1 MFTLI
6 FFIGLLIVLFLVGI
20 PVCASIGLTCL
31 AVLWLENDLMSIP
44 ITLLPLKMMHG
55 VNNFP
60 LLAVPFFILA
70 ANVMNKGSVTPRI
83 FGFANSLVGHL
94 RGGLGHVNVLAS
106 MIFAGMSGSGLA
118 DTSGLGKVEIKAM
131 KDDGYDS
138 AFSAA
143 VTASSAII
151 GPIIPPSICMVVGAV
166 VTNTSVGRMLV
177 GGVIPGFLMGTGLM
191 LVVSFLSLKRGYP
204 RMERESLKGIW
215 SKFIGTGPALFTPVI
230 LVGGIISGMFTPT
243 EAAAIACIY
252 AMILAL
258 AFYRAFG
265 FKRLFR
271 IFINVGTATGALLFV
286 MSAAAALGTLAARAQ
301 VPQNLMNLVTSIT
314 TNPTLTMFIIVGV
327 LILLGMIMEDLS
339 LLVIMGPL
347 LLPVVLKLG
356 IDPVHFG
363 VVMVLTLQLA
373 MITPPVG
380 MGFYI
385 TCHLA
390 EVDALTYSKEIIWF
404 VMILIGVVTLM
415 CLVPQVVT
423 VLPNLVFGK

>member
-1 MFTLI
+1 MIYIFIAMF
-6 FFIGLLIVLFLVGI
+6 FFFFFGMPIAFGILSSTIYYLLFSGQTRELLAFSSRVIS
-20 PVCASIGLTCL
+20 ASDSY
-31 AVLWLENDLMSIP
+31 V
-44 ITLLPLKMMHG
+44 
-55 VNNFP
+55 
-60 LLAVPFFILA
+60 LLAVPFFMLA
-70 ANVMNKGSVTPRI
+70 AELMNEAKITDRI
-83 FGFANSLVGHL
+83 FSFAKSLVGHIP
-94 RGGLGHVNVLAS
+94 GGLGHVNIVAS

-131 KDDGYDS
+131 KDEGYDP

-177 GGVIPGFLMGTGLM
+177 GGIIPGFMMGVGLM
-191 LVVSFLSLKRGYP
+191 LVVYFLSKKRGYP
-204 RMERESLKGIW
+204 KSPRATMKDIW
-215 SKFIGTGPALFTPVI
+215 KQLTGTGPALLTPLI
-230 LVGGIISGMFTPT
+230 LVGGILSGVFTPT
-243 EAAAIACIY
+243 EAAAVACIY

-258 AFYRAFG
+258 FFYRAFG
-265 FKRLFR
+265 LKRLFR

-301 VPQNLMNLVTSIT
+301 VPQNLMKLVMTITS
-314 TNPTLTMFIIVGV
+314 NPTATMFIIVGL

-356 IDPVHFG
+356 INPVHFG

-390 EVDALTYSKEIIWF
+390 DVDALTYSKEIIWF
-404 VMILIGVVTLM
+404 VMILVVVVTLM
-415 CLVPQVVT
+415 CLIPSLVT
-423 VLPNLVFGK
+423 FLPDLFFGK

>member
-1 MFTLI
+1 MIYIFIAMFI
-6 FFIGLLIVLFLVGI
+6 FFFFGMPIAFGILSSSIYYLLFSGQPRELLAFSTQVIS
-20 PVCASIGLTCL
+20 ASDSY
-31 AVLWLENDLMSIP
+31 V
-44 ITLLPLKMMHG
+44 
-55 VNNFP
+55 
-60 LLAVPFFILA
+60 LLAVPFFMLA
-70 ANVMNKGSVTPRI
+70 AELMNEAKITDRI
-83 FGFANSLVGHL
+83 FSFAKSLVGHIP
-94 RGGLGHVNVLAS
+94 GGLGHVNIMAS
-106 MIFAGMSGSGLA
+106 IIFAGMSGSGLA

-131 KDDGYDS
+131 KDDGYDP

-177 GGVIPGFLMGTGLM
+177 GGIIPGFMMGVGLM
-191 LVVSFLSLKRGYP
+191 LVVYFLSIKRGYP
-204 RMERESLKGIW
+204 KMQRATMKEIW
-215 SKFIGTGPALFTPVI
+215 EQLTGTGPALLTPLI
-230 LVGGIISGMFTPT
+230 LVGGILSGVFTPT
-243 EAAAIACIY
+243 EAAAVACIY
-252 AMILAL
+252 AMVLAMV
-258 AFYRAFG
+258 FYRAFG
-265 FKRLFR
+265 LKRLFR

-286 MSAAAALGTLAARAQ
+286 MSAASALGTLASRAQ
-301 VPQNLMNLVTSIT
+301 VPQNLMNLVISIT
-314 TNPTLTMFIIVGV
+314 SSPTVTMFIIVGV

-356 IDPVHFG
+356 INPVHFG

-390 EVDALTYSKEIIWF
+390 DVDALTYAKEIIWF
-404 VMILIGVVTLM
+404 VMILIIVVTLM
-415 CLVPQVVT
+415 CLIPSLVT
-423 VLPNLVFGK
+423 FLPDLFFGK

>member
-1 MFTLI
+1 MIYIFIAMFI
-6 FFIGLLIVLFLVGI
+6 FFFCGMPIAFGILSSTIYYLLISGQTRELLSFSARVI
-20 PVCASIGLTCL
+20 SASDSY
-31 AVLWLENDLMSIP
+31 V
-44 ITLLPLKMMHG
+44 
-55 VNNFP
+55 
-60 LLAVPFFILA
+60 LLAVPFFMLA
-70 ANVMNKGSVTPRI
+70 AELMNEAKITDRI
-83 FGFANSLVGHL
+83 FGFAKSLVGHIP
-94 RGGLGHVNVLAS
+94 GGLGHVNVVAS

-131 KDDGYDS
+131 KDDGYDP

-191 LVVSFLSLKRGYP
+191 LVVYFLSLKRGYP

-301 VPQNLMNLVTSIT
+301 VPQNLMVLVTSIT

-390 EVDALTYSKEIIWF
+390 EVGALTYSKEIIWF
-404 VMILIGVVTLM
+404 VMVLIGVVTLM

>member
-1 MFTLI
+1 MIYIFIAMFI
-6 FFIGLLIVLFLVGI
+6 FFFCGMPIAFGILSSTIYYLLISGQSRELLSFSATVI
-20 PVCASIGLTCL
+20 SASDSY
-31 AVLWLENDLMSIP
+31 V
-44 ITLLPLKMMHG
+44 
-55 VNNFP
+55 
-60 LLAVPFFILA
+60 LLAVPFFMLA
-70 ANVMNKGSVTPRI
+70 AELMNESKITDRI
-83 FGFANSLVGHL
+83 FSFAKALVGHIP
-94 RGGLGHVNVLAS
+94 GGLGHVNVVAS

-131 KDDGYDS
+131 KDDGYDP

-177 GGVIPGFLMGTGLM
+177 GGVIPGILMGSGLM
-191 LVVSFLSLKRGYP
+191 LVVYFLSLKRGYP

-215 SKFIGTGPALFTPVI
+215 NKFIGTGPALFTPVI
-230 LVGGIISGMFTPT
+230 LVGGIVSGMFTPT

-271 IFINVGTATGALLFV
+271 IFINVGTGTGALLFV

-301 VPQNLMNLVTSIT
+301 VPQNLMVLVTSIT

-390 EVDALTYSKEIIWF
+390 NVDALTYSREIIWF
-404 VMILIGVVTLM
+404 VMILIVVVTLM
-415 CLVPQVVT
+415 CLIPQLVT

>member
-1 MFTLI
+1 MIYIFIAMFI
-6 FFIGLLIVLFLVGI
+6 FFFCGMPIAFGILSSTIYYLLISGQTRELLSFSARVI
-20 PVCASIGLTCL
+20 SASDSY
-31 AVLWLENDLMSIP
+31 V
-44 ITLLPLKMMHG
+44 
-55 VNNFP
+55 
-60 LLAVPFFILA
+60 LLAVPFFMLA
-70 ANVMNKGSVTPRI
+70 AELMNEAKITDRI
-83 FGFANSLVGHL
+83 FSFAKSLVGHIP
-94 RGGLGHVNVLAS
+94 GGLGHVNVVAS

-131 KDDGYDS
+131 KDDGYDP

-191 LVVSFLSLKRGYP
+191 LVVYFLSLKRGYP

-301 VPQNLMNLVTSIT
+301 VPQNLMSLVTSIT

-404 VMILIGVVTLM
+404 VMVLIGVVTLM

>member
-1 MFTLI
+1 MIYIFAAMFI
-6 FFIGLLIVLFLVGI
+6 FFFFGMPIAFGILSSTIYYLLFSGESRELLAFSTRVIS
-20 PVCASIGLTCL
+20 ASDSY
-31 AVLWLENDLMSIP
+31 V
-44 ITLLPLKMMHG
+44 
-55 VNNFP
+55 
-60 LLAVPFFILA
+60 LLAVPFFMLA
-70 ANVMNKGSVTPRI
+70 AELMNEAKITDRI
-83 FGFANSLVGHL
+83 FSFAKSLVGHIP
-94 RGGLGHVNVLAS
+94 GGLGHVNIIAS

-118 DTSGLGKVEIKAM
+118 DTAGLGKVEIKAM
-131 KDDGYDS
+131 KDEGYDP

-177 GGVIPGFLMGTGLM
+177 GGIIPGIIMGLGLM
-191 LVVSFLSLKRGYP
+191 LVVYFLSKKRGYP
-204 RMERESLKGIW
+204 KAKRATMKDIW
-215 SKFIGTGPALFTPVI
+215 KQLTATGPALLTPVI
-230 LVGGIISGMFTPT
+230 LVGGILSGMFTPT
-243 EAAAIACIY
+243 EAAAVACIY
-252 AMILAL
+252 AMILAMV
-258 AFYRAFG
+258 FYKAFG
-265 FKRLFR
+265 VKRLFR

-286 MSAAAALGTLAARAQ
+286 MSAAAALGTLASRAQ
-301 VPQNLMNLVTSIT
+301 VPQNLMKAIMSIT
-314 TNPTLTMFIIVGV
+314 TNPTVTMFIIVGL

-356 IDPVHFG
+356 INPVHFG

-390 EVDALTYSKEIIWF
+390 DVDALTYSKEIIWF
-404 VMILIGVVTLM
+404 VMILVVVVVLM
-415 CLVPQVVT
+415 CLIPSLVT
-423 VLPNLVFGK
+423 FLPDLFFGK

>member
-1 MFTLI
+1 MIYIFIAMFI
-6 FFIGLLIVLFLVGI
+6 FFFCGMPIAFGILSSTIYYLLLSDQTRELLSFSARVIS
-20 PVCASIGLTCL
+20 ASDSY
-31 AVLWLENDLMSIP
+31 V
-44 ITLLPLKMMHG
+44 
-55 VNNFP
+55 
-60 LLAVPFFILA
+60 LLAVPFFMLA
-70 ANVMNKGSVTPRI
+70 AELMNESKITDRI
-83 FGFANSLVGHL
+83 FSFAKALVGHIP
-94 RGGLGHVNVLAS
+94 GGLGHVNVVAS

-131 KDDGYDS
+131 KDDGYDP

-191 LVVSFLSLKRGYP
+191 LVVYFLSKKRGYP

-301 VPQNLMNLVTSIT
+301 VPQNLMSLVTSIT

-390 EVDALTYSKEIIWF
+390 DVDALTYSKEIIWF
-404 VMILIGVVTLM
+404 VMILIAVVTLM

>member
-1 MFTLI
+1 MIYIFIAMFI
-6 FFIGLLIVLFLVGI
+6 FFFCGMPIAFGILSSTIYYLLISGQTRELLSFSARVI
-20 PVCASIGLTCL
+20 SASDSY
-31 AVLWLENDLMSIP
+31 V
-44 ITLLPLKMMHG
+44 
-55 VNNFP
+55 
-60 LLAVPFFILA
+60 LLAVPFFMLA
-70 ANVMNKGSVTPRI
+70 AELMNEAKITDRI
-83 FGFANSLVGHL
+83 FGFAKSLVGHIP
-94 RGGLGHVNVLAS
+94 GGLGHVNVVAS

-131 KDDGYDS
+131 KDDGYDP

-191 LVVSFLSLKRGYP
+191 LVVYFLSKKRGYP

-301 VPQNLMNLVTSIT
+301 VPQNLMSLVTSIT

-404 VMILIGVVTLM
+404 VMVLIGVVTLM

>member
-1 MFTLI
+1 MIYIFIAMFI
-6 FFIGLLIVLFLVGI
+6 FFFCGMPIAFGILSSTIYYLLISGQTRELLSFSARVI
-20 PVCASIGLTCL
+20 SASDSY
-31 AVLWLENDLMSIP
+31 V
-44 ITLLPLKMMHG
+44 
-55 VNNFP
+55 
-60 LLAVPFFILA
+60 LLAVPFFMLA
-70 ANVMNKGSVTPRI
+70 AELMNESKITDRI
-83 FGFANSLVGHL
+83 FSFAKSLVGHIP
-94 RGGLGHVNVLAS
+94 GGLGHVNVVAS

-131 KDDGYDS
+131 KDDGYDP

-191 LVVSFLSLKRGYP
+191 LVVYFLSKKRGYP

-301 VPQNLMNLVTSIT
+301 VPQNLMVLVTSIT

-404 VMILIGVVTLM
+404 VMVLIGVVTLM

>member
-1 MFTLI
+1 MIYIFIAMFI
-6 FFIGLLIVLFLVGI
+6 FFFCGMPIAFGILSSTIYYLLISGQTRELLSFSARVI
-20 PVCASIGLTCL
+20 SASDSY
-31 AVLWLENDLMSIP
+31 V
-44 ITLLPLKMMHG
+44 
-55 VNNFP
+55 
-60 LLAVPFFILA
+60 LLAVPFFMLA
-70 ANVMNKGSVTPRI
+70 AELMNESKITDRI
-83 FGFANSLVGHL
+83 FSFAKSLVGHIP
-94 RGGLGHVNVLAS
+94 GGLGHVNVVAS

-131 KDDGYDS
+131 KDDGYDP

-191 LVVSFLSLKRGYP
+191 LVVYFLSKKRGYP

-301 VPQNLMNLVTSIT
+301 VPQNLMSLVTSIT

-404 VMILIGVVTLM
+404 VMVLIGVVTLM

>member
-1 MFTLI
+1 MIYIFATMFI
-6 FFIGLLIVLFLVGI
+6 FFFFGMPIAFGILSSTIYYLLFSGESRELLAFSTRVIS
-20 PVCASIGLTCL
+20 ASDSY
-31 AVLWLENDLMSIP
+31 V
-44 ITLLPLKMMHG
+44 
-55 VNNFP
+55 
-60 LLAVPFFILA
+60 LLAVPFFMLA
-70 ANVMNKGSVTPRI
+70 AELMNEAKITDRI
-83 FGFANSLVGHL
+83 FSFAKSLVGHIP
-94 RGGLGHVNVLAS
+94 GGLGHVNIIAS

-118 DTSGLGKVEIKAM
+118 DTAGLGKVEIKAM
-131 KDDGYDS
+131 KDEGYDP

-177 GGVIPGFLMGTGLM
+177 GGIFPGIMMGLGLM
-191 LVVSFLSLKRGYP
+191 LVVYFLSKKRGYP
-204 RMERESLKGIW
+204 KKERAAMKDIW
-215 SKFIGTGPALFTPVI
+215 KQLTATGPALFTPVI
-230 LVGGIISGMFTPT
+230 LVGGILSGMFTPT
-243 EAAAIACIY
+243 EAAAVACIY
-252 AMILAL
+252 AMILAMV
-258 AFYRAFG
+258 FYQAFG
-265 FKRLFR
+265 VKRLFR

-286 MSAAAALGTLAARAQ
+286 MSAAAALGTLASRAQ
-301 VPQNLMNLVTSIT
+301 VPQNLMKAIMSIT
-314 TNPTLTMFIIVGV
+314 TNPTVTMFIIVGL

-356 IDPVHFG
+356 INPVHFG

-390 EVDALTYSKEIIWF
+390 DVDALTYSKEIIWF
-404 VMILIGVVTLM
+404 VLVLIVVVVLM
-415 CLVPQVVT
+415 VLIPSLVT
-423 VLPNLVFGK
+423 FLPDFFFGK

>member
-1 MFTLI
+1 MK
-6 FFIGLLIVLFLVGI
+6 
-20 PVCASIGLTCL
+20 PR
-31 AVLWLENDLMSIP
+31 
-44 ITLLPLKMMHG
+44 LPTAFSAL
-55 VNNFP
+55 
-60 LLAVPFFILA
+60 
-70 ANVMNKGSVTPRI
+70 PR
-83 FGFANSLVGHL
+83 ALVGHIP
-94 RGGLGHVNVLAS
+94 GGLGHVNVVAS

-131 KDDGYDS
+131 KDDGYDP

-191 LVVSFLSLKRGYP
+191 LVVYFLSLKRGYP

-301 VPQNLMNLVTSIT
+301 VPQNLMVLVTSIT

-404 VMILIGVVTLM
+404 VMVLIGVVTLM

>member
-1 MFTLI
+1 MIYIFIAMFI
-6 FFIGLLIVLFLVGI
+6 FFFCGMPIAFGLLSSTTYYLLISDQSREMLSFSARVISASDSYVLI
-20 PVCASIGLTCL
+20 
-31 AVLWLENDLMSIP
+31 
-44 ITLLPLKMMHG
+44 
-55 VNNFP
+55 
-60 LLAVPFFILA
+60 AVPFFMLA
-70 ANVMNKGSVTPRI
+70 AELMNEAKITDRI
-83 FGFANSLVGHL
+83 FSFAKSLVGHIP
-94 RGGLGHVNVLAS
+94 GGLGHVNIMAS
-106 MIFAGMSGSGLA
+106 IIFAGMSGSGLA

-131 KDDGYDS
+131 KDDGYDP

-191 LVVSFLSLKRGYP
+191 LVVYFLSKKRDYP
-204 RMERESLKGIW
+204 KMQRESLKGIW
-215 SKFIGTGPALFTPVI
+215 HKFIGTGPALLTPFI
-230 LVGGIISGMFTPT
+230 LVGGIISGVFTPT
-243 EAAAIACIY
+243 EAAAIACLY
-252 AMILAL
+252 AMILAMG
-258 AFYRAFG
+258 FYRAFG
-265 FKRLFR
+265 FRRLFR
-271 IFINVGTATGALLFV
+271 ILINVGTGTGALLFV

-301 VPQNLMNLVTSIT
+301 IPQQLMQAVTSIT
-314 TNPTLTMFIIVGV
+314 TSPTATMFIIVGV

-356 IDPVHFG
+356 INPVHFG

-390 EVDALTYSKEIIWF
+390 GVDALTYSKEIIWF
-404 VMILIGVVTLM
+404 VVILLVVVTLM
-415 CLVPQVVT
+415 CLIPQLVTFVPD
-423 VLPNLVFGK
+423 LVFGSQ

>member
-1 MFTLI
+1 MIYIFIAMFI
-6 FFIGLLIVLFLVGI
+6 FFFCGMPIAFGILSSTIYYLLISGQTRELLSFSARVI
-20 PVCASIGLTCL
+20 SASDSY
-31 AVLWLENDLMSIP
+31 V
-44 ITLLPLKMMHG
+44 
-55 VNNFP
+55 
-60 LLAVPFFILA
+60 LLAVPFFMLA
-70 ANVMNKGSVTPRI
+70 AELMNEAKITDRI
-83 FGFANSLVGHL
+83 FSFAKSLVGHIP
-94 RGGLGHVNVLAS
+94 GGLGHVNVVAS

-131 KDDGYDS
+131 KDDGYDP

-191 LVVSFLSLKRGYP
+191 LVVYFLSLKRGYP

-301 VPQNLMNLVTSIT
+301 VPQNLMVLVTSIT

-404 VMILIGVVTLM
+404 VMVLIGVVTLM

>member
-1 MFTLI
+1 MIYIFVAMFI
-6 FFIGLLIVLFLVGI
+6 FFFCGMPIAFGLLSSTTYYLLISDQSRELLSFSARVISASDSYVLI
-20 PVCASIGLTCL
+20 
-31 AVLWLENDLMSIP
+31 
-44 ITLLPLKMMHG
+44 
-55 VNNFP
+55 
-60 LLAVPFFILA
+60 AVPFFMLA
-70 ANVMNKGSVTPRI
+70 AELMNEAKITDRI
-83 FGFANSLVGHL
+83 FSFAKSLVGHIP
-94 RGGLGHVNVLAS
+94 GGLGHVNIMAS
-106 MIFAGMSGSGLA
+106 IIFAGMSGSGLA

-131 KDDGYDS
+131 KDDGYDP

-191 LVVSFLSLKRGYP
+191 LVVYFLSKKRGYP
-204 RMERESLKGIW
+204 KMQRESLKGIW
-215 SKFIGTGPALFTPVI
+215 HKFIGTGPALLTPFI
-230 LVGGIISGMFTPT
+230 LVGGIISGVFTPT
-243 EAAAIACIY
+243 EAAAIACLY
-252 AMILAL
+252 AMILAMG
-258 AFYRAFG
+258 FYRAFG
-265 FKRLFR
+265 FRRLFR
-271 IFINVGTATGALLFV
+271 ILINVGTGTGALLFV

-301 VPQNLMNLVTSIT
+301 IPQQLMQAVTSIT
-314 TNPTLTMFIIVGV
+314 TSPTATMFIIVGV

-356 IDPVHFG
+356 INPVHFG

-390 EVDALTYSKEIIWF
+390 GVDALTYSKEIIWF
-404 VMILIGVVTLM
+404 VVILLIVVTLM
-415 CLVPQVVT
+415 CFIPQLVTFVPD
-423 VLPNLVFGK
+423 LVFGSK

>member
-1 MFTLI
+1 MIYIFIAMFI
-6 FFIGLLIVLFLVGI
+6 FFFCGMPIAFGLLSSTTYYLLISDQSRELISFSARVISASDSYVLI
-20 PVCASIGLTCL
+20 
-31 AVLWLENDLMSIP
+31 
-44 ITLLPLKMMHG
+44 
-55 VNNFP
+55 
-60 LLAVPFFILA
+60 AVPFFMLA
-70 ANVMNKGSVTPRI
+70 AELMNEAKITDRI
-83 FGFANSLVGHL
+83 FSFAKSLVGHIP
-94 RGGLGHVNVLAS
+94 GGLGHVNIMAS
-106 MIFAGMSGSGLA
+106 IIFAGMSGSGLA

-131 KDDGYDS
+131 KDDGYDP

-151 GPIIPPSICMVVGAV
+151 GPIIPPSICMVVVAV

-191 LVVSFLSLKRGYP
+191 LVVYFLSKKRGYP
-204 RMERESLKGIW
+204 KMQRESLKGIW
-215 SKFIGTGPALFTPVI
+215 QKFIGTGPALLTPFI
-230 LVGGIISGMFTPT
+230 LVGGIISGIFTPT
-243 EAAAIACIY
+243 EAAAIACLY
-252 AMILAL
+252 AMILAM

-265 FKRLFR
+265 FRRLFR
-271 IFINVGTATGALLFV
+271 ILINVGTGTGALLFV

-301 VPQNLMNLVTSIT
+301 IPQQLMQAVTSIT
-314 TNPTLTMFIIVGV
+314 TSPTATMFIIVGV

-356 IDPVHFG
+356 INPVHFG

-390 EVDALTYSKEIIWF
+390 GVDALTYSKEIIWF
-404 VMILIGVVTLM
+404 VVILLVVVTLM
-415 CLVPQVVT
+415 CLIPQLVTLVPD
-423 VLPNLVFGK
+423 LVFGSK

>member
-1 MFTLI
+1 
-6 FFIGLLIVLFLVGI
+6 
-20 PVCASIGLTCL
+20 
-31 AVLWLENDLMSIP
+31 
-44 ITLLPLKMMHG
+44 
-55 VNNFP
+55 
-60 LLAVPFFILA
+60 
-70 ANVMNKGSVTPRI
+70 
-83 FGFANSLVGHL
+83 
-94 RGGLGHVNVLAS
+94 
-106 MIFAGMSGSGLA
+106 
-118 DTSGLGKVEIKAM
+118 
-131 KDDGYDS
+131 
-138 AFSAA
+138 
-143 VTASSAII
+143 
-151 GPIIPPSICMVVGAV
+151 
-166 VTNTSVGRMLV
+166 
-177 GGVIPGFLMGTGLM
+177 
-191 LVVSFLSLKRGYP
+191 
-204 RMERESLKGIW
+204 MERESLKGIW
-215 SKFIGTGPALFTPVI
+215 DKFIGTGPALFTPVI
-230 LVGGIISGMFTPT
+230 LVGGIVSGMFTPT

-301 VPQNLMNLVTSIT
+301 VPQNLMGLVTSIT

-390 EVDALTYSKEIIWF
+390 KVDALTYSREIIWF
-404 VMILIGVVTLM
+404 VMILIVVVTLM
-415 CLVPQVVT
+415 CLIPQLVT
-423 VLPNLVFGK
+423 FLPNLVFGK

>member
-1 MFTLI
+1 MIFIFIAMFI
-6 FFIGLLIVLFLVGI
+6 FFFCGMPIAFGILSSTIYYLLISDQSRELLSFSARMI
-20 PVCASIGLTCL
+20 SASDSY
-31 AVLWLENDLMSIP
+31 V
-44 ITLLPLKMMHG
+44 
-55 VNNFP
+55 
-60 LLAVPFFILA
+60 LLAVPFFMLA
-70 ANVMNKGSVTPRI
+70 AELMNESKITDRI
-83 FGFANSLVGHL
+83 FGFARSLVGHIP
-94 RGGLGHVNVLAS
+94 GGLGHVNVVAS

-131 KDDGYDS
+131 KDDGYDP

-191 LVVSFLSLKRGYP
+191 LVVYFLSKKRGYP
-204 RMERESLKGIW
+204 RMQRETLKGIW
-215 SKFIGTGPALFTPVI
+215 AKFLGTGPALLTPVI
-230 LVGGIISGMFTPT
+230 LVGGIISGIFTPT

-258 AFYRAFG
+258 AFYRVFG

-301 VPQNLMNLVTSIT
+301 VPQNLMGLVTAIT
-314 TNPTLTMFIIVGV
+314 ENPTATMFIIVGL

-356 IDPVHFG
+356 INPVHFG

-385 TCHLA
+385 TCHIA
-390 EVDALTYSKEIIWF
+390 DVDALTYSKEIIWF
-404 VMILIGVVTLM
+404 VMILIVVVTLM
-415 CLVPQVVT
+415 CLIPPVVT
-423 VLPNLVFGK
+423 FLPNLVFGK

>member
-1 MFTLI
+1 MIYIFAAMFI
-6 FFIGLLIVLFLVGI
+6 FFFFGMPIAFGILSSTIYYLLFSGQTRELLAFSTRVIS
-20 PVCASIGLTCL
+20 ASDSY
-31 AVLWLENDLMSIP
+31 V
-44 ITLLPLKMMHG
+44 
-55 VNNFP
+55 
-60 LLAVPFFILA
+60 LLAVPFFMLA
-70 ANVMNKGSVTPRI
+70 AELMNEAKITDRI
-83 FGFANSLVGHL
+83 FSFAKSLVGHIP
-94 RGGLGHVNVLAS
+94 GGLGHVNIMAS
-106 MIFAGMSGSGLA
+106 IIFAGMSGSGLA

-131 KDDGYDS
+131 KDEGYDP

-177 GGVIPGFLMGTGLM
+177 GGIIPGFVMGAGLM
-191 LVVSFLSLKRGYP
+191 LLVYFLSKKRGYP
-204 RMERESLKGIW
+204 KAQRATMKDIW
-215 SKFIGTGPALFTPVI
+215 KQLTGTGPALLTPLI
-230 LVGGIISGMFTPT
+230 LVGGILSGVFTPT

-252 AMILAL
+252 AMLLAMVL
-258 AFYRAFG
+258 YRAFG
-265 FKRLFR
+265 LKRLFR

-286 MSAAAALGTLAARAQ
+286 MSAASALGTLASRAQ
-301 VPQNLMNLVTSIT
+301 VPQNLMALVTSIT
-314 TNPTLTMFIIVGV
+314 TNPTVTMFIIVGV
-327 LILLGMIMEDLS
+327 LILLGMVMEDLS

-356 IDPVHFG
+356 INPVHFG

-390 EVDALTYSKEIIWF
+390 DVDALTYSKEIIWF
-404 VMILIGVVTLM
+404 VMILIVVVILM
-415 CLVPQVVT
+415 VLIPSLVT
-423 VLPNLVFGK
+423 FLPDLFFGK

>member
-1 MFTLI
+1 MIYIFAAMFV
-6 FFIGLLIVLFLVGI
+6 FFFFGMPIAFGILSSTIYYLLFSGETRELLAFSTRVIS
-20 PVCASIGLTCL
+20 ASDSY
-31 AVLWLENDLMSIP
+31 V
-44 ITLLPLKMMHG
+44 
-55 VNNFP
+55 
-60 LLAVPFFILA
+60 LLAVPFFMLA
-70 ANVMNKGSVTPRI
+70 AELMNEAKITDRI
-83 FGFANSLVGHL
+83 FSFAKSLVGHIP
-94 RGGLGHVNVLAS
+94 GGLGHVNIIAS

-118 DTSGLGKVEIKAM
+118 DTAGLGKVEIKAM
-131 KDDGYDS
+131 KDEGYDP

-177 GGVIPGFLMGTGLM
+177 GGIIPGFMMGLGLM
-191 LVVSFLSLKRGYP
+191 LVVYFLSKKRGYP
-204 RMERESLKGIW
+204 KAKRATMKDIW
-215 SKFIGTGPALFTPVI
+215 KQLTATGPALFTPVI
-230 LVGGIISGMFTPT
+230 LVGGILSGMFTPT
-243 EAAAIACIY
+243 EAAAVACIY
-252 AMILAL
+252 AMILAMF
-258 AFYRAFG
+258 FYKAFG
-265 FKRLFR
+265 LKRLFR

-286 MSAAAALGTLAARAQ
+286 MSAAAALGTLASRAQ
-301 VPQNLMNLVTSIT
+301 VPQNLMKAIMSIT
-314 TNPTLTMFIIVGV
+314 TNPTVTMFIIVGL

-356 IDPVHFG
+356 INPVHFG

-390 EVDALTYSKEIIWF
+390 DVDALTYSKEIIWF
-404 VMILIGVVTLM
+404 VMILIVVVTLM
-415 CLVPQVVT
+415 CFIPSLVT
-423 VLPNLVFGK
+423 FLPDLFFGK

>member
-1 MFTLI
+1 MIYIFIAMFI
-6 FFIGLLIVLFLVGI
+6 FFFCGMPIAFGILSSTIYYLLISDQSRELLSFSARVI
-20 PVCASIGLTCL
+20 SASDSY
-31 AVLWLENDLMSIP
+31 V
-44 ITLLPLKMMHG
+44 
-55 VNNFP
+55 
-60 LLAVPFFILA
+60 LLAVPFFMLA
-70 ANVMNKGSVTPRI
+70 AELMNEAKITDRI
-83 FGFANSLVGHL
+83 FSFAKSLVGHIP
-94 RGGLGHVNVLAS
+94 GGLGHVNIMAS
-106 MIFAGMSGSGLA
+106 IIFAGMSGSGLA

-131 KDDGYDS
+131 KDEGYDP

-177 GGVIPGFLMGTGLM
+177 GGIIPGFMMGTGLM
-191 LVVSFLSLKRGYP
+191 LVVYFLSKKRGYP
-204 RMERESLKGIW
+204 KAQRATMKEIW
-215 SKFIGTGPALFTPVI
+215 KQLTGTGPALLTPLI
-230 LVGGIISGMFTPT
+230 LVGGILSGVFTPT
-243 EAAAIACIY
+243 EAAAVSCIY
-252 AMILAL
+252 AMILAIV
-258 AFYRAFG
+258 FYRAFG
-265 FKRLFR
+265 LKRLFR

-286 MSAAAALGTLAARAQ
+286 MSAAAALGTLASRAQ
-301 VPQNLMNLVTSIT
+301 VPQDLMKLVMTITS
-314 TNPTLTMFIIVGV
+314 NPTVTMFIIVGV

-356 IDPVHFG
+356 INPVHFG

-390 EVDALTYSKEIIWF
+390 EVDALTYSKEILWF
-404 VMILIGVVTLM
+404 VMILIVVVILM
-415 CLVPQVVT
+415 CLIPSLVT
-423 VLPNLVFGK
+423 FLPNLFFGK

>member
-1 MFTLI
+1 MIYIFVAMFI
-6 FFIGLLIVLFLVGI
+6 FFFFGMPIGFGILSSTTYYLLISDQSRELLSFSARVISASDSYVLI
-20 PVCASIGLTCL
+20 
-31 AVLWLENDLMSIP
+31 
-44 ITLLPLKMMHG
+44 
-55 VNNFP
+55 
-60 LLAVPFFILA
+60 AVPFFMLA
-70 ANVMNKGSVTPRI
+70 AELMNEAKITDRI
-83 FGFANSLVGHL
+83 FSFAKSLVGHIP
-94 RGGLGHVNVLAS
+94 GGLGHVNVVAS

-131 KDDGYDS
+131 KDDGYDP

-177 GGVIPGFLMGTGLM
+177 GGVIPGFMMGTGLM
-191 LVVSFLSLKRGYP
+191 LVVYFLSKKRGYP
-204 RMERESLKGIW
+204 RMQRETLRGIW
-215 SKFIGTGPALFTPVI
+215 SKFIGTGPALLTPVI
-230 LVGGIISGMFTPT
+230 LVGGIISGVFTPT
-243 EAAAIACIY
+243 EAAAIACLY
-252 AMILAL
+252 AMILAM
-258 AFYRAFG
+258 AYYRAFG

-271 IFINVGTATGALLFV
+271 ILINVGTGTGALLFV

-301 VPQNLMNLVTSIT
+301 IPQQLMEIVTSIT
-314 TNPTLTMFIIVGV
+314 ASPTATMFIIVAV

-356 IDPVHFG
+356 INPVHFG

-385 TCHLA
+385 TCYLA
-390 EVDALTYSKEIIWF
+390 GVDAITYSKEIIWF
-404 VMILIGVVTLM
+404 VMILVIVVTLM
-415 CLVPQVVT
+415 CLIPPLVT
-423 VLPNLVFGK
+423 FLPDIIFGN

>member
-1 MFTLI
+1 MIYIFIAMFI
-6 FFIGLLIVLFLVGI
+6 FFFCGMPIAFGILSSTIYYLLISGQTRELLSFSARVI
-20 PVCASIGLTCL
+20 SASDSY
-31 AVLWLENDLMSIP
+31 V
-44 ITLLPLKMMHG
+44 
-55 VNNFP
+55 
-60 LLAVPFFILA
+60 LLAVPFFMLA
-70 ANVMNKGSVTPRI
+70 AELMNEAKITDRI
-83 FGFANSLVGHL
+83 FSFAKSLVGHIP
-94 RGGLGHVNVLAS
+94 GGLGHVNVVAS

-131 KDDGYDS
+131 KDDGYDP

-191 LVVSFLSLKRGYP
+191 LVVYFLSKKRGYP

-301 VPQNLMNLVTSIT
+301 VPQNLMSLVTSIT